1 MYVSDS
7 LRNLSECSSCGSIRW
22 TDAFLK
28 YSKIQHSA
36 FTTTTDA
43 SNAIIR
49 MVTCSRV
56 QMSTAPRHPNNQHAS
71 GPAHGLC
78 NSSSSNWHY
87 PFRSQF
93 AGRNTRTWSFQ
104 RNIKCLYV
112 HMTCWRTEDHFKI
125 IISSGFVRYI
135 SHRIKA
141 SISIPGKQKVFL
153 IAPCPPVHKARNRTT
168 TAMCSITPTPPPH
181 TAKKRNPISTGT
193 KSVHIAQKSYF
204 TSGSCT
210 NQLLIHPAALEGWYP
225 VRGSSAWLHSLD
237 LLSWWKPD
245 SAELF
250 IS

>member
-1 MYVSDS
+1 M
-7 LRNLSECSSCGSIRW
+7 
-22 TDAFLK
+22 DAR
-28 YSKIQHSA
+28 
-36 FTTTTDA
+36 
-43 SNAIIR
+43 NAIIR

-78 NSSSSNWHY
+78 NSSNWHY

-153 IAPCPPVHKARNRTT
+153 IAPCPPMDKARNRNDDGHVLNYTHAAATHCEKKKSNFHRNKVSSHCTKIILYVRFVHQPTT
-168 TAMCSITPTPPPH
+168 DPSCGSRRMVSGTREQRLITLTWF
-181 TAKKRNPISTGT
+181 AFVVETG
-193 KSVHIAQKSYF
+193 
-204 TSGSCT
+204 
-210 NQLLIHPAALEGWYP
+210 
-225 VRGSSAWLHSLD
+225 
-237 LLSWWKPD
+237 
-245 SAELF
+245 
-250 IS
+250 